1 MCFYNVKK
9 GQIDKWWLYD
19 IFPKKKNSMIFD
31 FKKWSIIFELMNQL
45 PTPPVGTAEI
55 FLWKKLFPISIA
67 QWAFEIEK
75 KCYKSS
81 VLLDEPGGLD
91 SFLADPLFS

>member
-1 MCFYNVKK
+1 MINDDYMTFS
-9 GQIDKWWLYD
+9 Q
-19 IFPKKKNSMIFD
+19 KNSMIFD
-31 FKKWSIIFELMNQL
+31 FKKWSIIFESMNQL

>member
-1 MCFYNVKK
+1 MCLYNVKK

-19 IFPKKKNSMIFD
+19 IFPKKNSMIFD

-91 SFLADPLFS
+91 SFLADPLSS